1 MADEKKV
8 NGAEEKSA
16 DKKVEKKAK
25 SKKPPIATRVKNF
38 VKDYKSELKKVVW
51 SPKKDVIKNTGIVL
65 VLAVGVGVA
74 VGLIDLGLGGL
85 VELLGN
91 IN

>member
-16 DKKVEKKAK
+16 DKKVEKKPK
-25 SKKPPIATRVKNF
+25 SNKPPFATRVKNF
-38 VKDYKSELKKVVW
+38 V
-51 SPKKDVIKNTGIVL
+51 VISFARVPHWFVGSG
-65 VLAVGVGVA
+65 VGVGVA
-74 VGLIDLGLGGL
+74 VGVLDLGLSEL
-85 VELLGN
+85 IKLLGN

>member
-8 NGAEEKSA
+8 NGAEVKSA
-16 DKKVEKKAK
+16 DKKVEKKPK
-25 SKKPPIATRVKNF
+25 SNKPPFATRVKNF
-38 VKDYKSELKKVVW
+38 VKDYKSEMKKVVW
-51 SPKKDVIKNTGIVL
+51 SPKKEVIKNTGIVL

-74 VGLIDLGLGGL
+74 VGVLDLGLSEL
-85 VELLGN
+85 IKLLGN

>member
-8 NGAEEKSA
+8 NGAEVKSA
-16 DKKVEKKAK
+16 DKKVEKKPK
-25 SKKPPIATRVKNF
+25 SNKPPFATRRKSF
-38 VKDYKSELKKVVW
+38 VKDYRIEMKKVVW
-51 SPKKDVIKNTGIVL
+51 SPKKEVIKNTGIVL

-74 VGLIDLGLGGL
+74 VGVLDLGLSEL
-85 VELLGN
+85 IKLLGN